1 MTVSLS
7 LRITKTDDGVITTT
21 AKVIM
26 AMLLMK
32 QSNSDMNEIVAM
44 ASWMLAA
51 ELMRL
56 LRYLT
61 PCEPSWL
68 QRGQGRRGRR

>member
-61 PCEPSWL
+61 PCKPSWF
-68 QRGQGRRGRR
+68 QRGQGRRGWR